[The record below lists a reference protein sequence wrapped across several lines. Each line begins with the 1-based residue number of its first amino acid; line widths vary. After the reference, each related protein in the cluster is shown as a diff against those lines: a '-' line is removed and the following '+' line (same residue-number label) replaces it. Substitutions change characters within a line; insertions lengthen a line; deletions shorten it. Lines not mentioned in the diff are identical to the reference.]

1 MAEALATLE
10 GEPIAI
16 DQAEAA
22 FAAAMAAPA
31 ADRPGMPAPARKPPE
46 PAADPQTAPHGW
58 TWTDGEW
65 RPKKAPG
72 RPRSADK
79 ARVTEAKPDAPKS
92 TTKTPPAGSVP
103 PRGSPAVDFS
113 SVIKDVAETVWFGLA
128 TTPVPDQAF
137 GYNLRGLR
145 TRLRVQAAIVEE
157 NLDALA
163 GGVAMV
169 AKHNRFVQRACER
182 LATGEGGLWVL
193 PATTM
198 LAPFVAATAQLWS
211 GRLAD
216 ENQLEQIAEATEANA
231 RVYLQQLLKA
241 APPAAPPAP
250 E

>member
-1 MAEALATLE
+1 
-10 GEPIAI
+10 
-16 DQAEAA
+16 
-22 FAAAMAAPA
+22 MAAPA

-79 ARVTEAKPDAPKS
+79 ARVT
-92 TTKTPPAGSVP
+92 
-103 PRGSPAVDFS
+103 
-113 SVIKDVAETVWFGLA
+113 KDVAETVWFGLA